1 MSDFQELR
9 EALAAGPTK
18 GPWQATDNNWEISS
32 IDASDTTVARCE
44 IYGGVDEDT
53 QEQYERI
60 KCIDARYIAAAN
72 PQTIR
77 DLLSDLDAAHE
88 EIARLRELT
97 P

>member
-1 MSDFQELR
+1 MSNYQELR
-9 EALAAGPTK
+9 DAIAAATP
-18 GPWQATDNNWEISS
+18 GPWSKGSDSHWGTEVRGPDNQ
-32 IDASDTTVARCE
+32 TVAHC
-44 IYGGVDEDT
+44 GGIAD
-53 QEQYERI
+53 Q
-60 KCIDARYIAAAN
+60 ARRNIEYLIAAN